1 MSLVVGFRQL
11 KKNAEGGINN
21 AGVEGDSSRSYPHV
35 YPKSSKPSG
44 ALFRRSLRNFAPVHA
59 LIEAINEICARVG
72 SSTVR
77 NDAPIRKRRVGR

>member
-35 YPKSSKPSG
+35 SPQI
-44 ALFRRSLRNFAPVHA
+44 L
-59 LIEAINEICARVG
+59 
-72 SSTVR
+72 
-77 NDAPIRKRRVGR
+77 